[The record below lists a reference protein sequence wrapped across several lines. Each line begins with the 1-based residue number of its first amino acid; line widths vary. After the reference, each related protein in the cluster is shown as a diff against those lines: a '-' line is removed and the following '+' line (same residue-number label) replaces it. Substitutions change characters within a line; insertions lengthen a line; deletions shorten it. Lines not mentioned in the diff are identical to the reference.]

1 MAWPSLPERLPAGLA
16 LHGWTLD
23 LHDDRAGD
31 WRTLTEAE
39 RTRAAQFRQPAD
51 RRRYVQTRAGLRRL
65 LARHLDCG
73 PRAVPIVSG
82 LHGKPR
88 LDTEGGAH
96 FNVAHAAGL
105 ALVAIADPACVGEVG
120 VDVEAC
126 VPGLDVAGMAALAL
140 TDAEQ
145 RELDG
150 HVDRQAALYARWVE
164 KEAVLKA
171 IGVGVSV
178 HLRTV
183 GIHSDPDG
191 GLHVR
196 SARADWAGFR
206 VMAIGAPAGYA
217 AAVAWRSKDA
227 I

>member
-1 MAWPSLPERLPAGLA
+1 MAWPSLPERLPTGLA

-23 LHDDRAGD
+23 LDADHAAD
-31 WRTLTEAE
+31 WSTLACGE
-39 RTRAAQFRQPAD
+39 RERAAQFRREAD

-65 LARHLDCG
+65 LARCLDCR
-73 PRAVPIVSG
+73 PEAVPIVAG
-82 LHGKPR
+82 LHGKPQ
-88 LDTEGGAH
+88 LAGAVRAC
-96 FNVAHAAGL
+96 FNVAHAGRL
-105 ALVAIADPACVGEVG
+105 ALVAIADPADVVEVG

-126 VPGLDVAGMAALAL
+126 VPELDVAGMAALAL
-140 TDAEQ
+140 TDDEQ
-145 RELDG
+145 REFEGLA
-150 HVDRQAALYARWVE
+150 DRQAAFYARWVE

-183 GIHSDPDG
+183 GIHPDPSG
-191 GLHVR
+191 GLQVR
-196 SARADWAGFR
+196 SARAAWAGFK

>member
-1 MAWPSLPERLPAGLA
+1 MAWPPLPERLPIGLA

-23 LHDDRAGD
+23 LHADHEADWNTLACGERERA
-31 WRTLTEAE
+31 
-39 RTRAAQFRQPAD
+39 TRFRQEAD

-65 LARHLDCG
+65 LARSLGCG
-73 PRAVPIVSG
+73 PEAVPIVAG
-82 LHGKPR
+82 LHGKLQLNGRAGPR
-88 LDTEGGAH
+88 
-96 FNVAHAAGL
+96 FNVAHAGAQ
-105 ALVAIADPACVGEVG
+105 ALVAIADAAVLAEVG

-126 VPGLDVAGMAALAL
+126 VPGLDVEGLAALAL
-140 TDAEQ
+140 TDEEQ
-145 RELDG
+145 AELDG
-150 HVDRQAALYARWVE
+150 LADRQAALYARWVE

-183 GIHSDPDG
+183 GIHPDPGG

-196 SARADWAGFR
+196 SARAAWAGFK
-206 VMAIGAPAGYA
+206 VMAIGAPAGYV